1 VGQKIKRNICQVL
14 RSGFRAKRGAVS
26 DPKRYQKSQCHTVHT
41 GFEKVKCDAQSRQ
54 RGLQA
59 SKSLAS
65 TSIEMAA
72 LQSFRAKQALPKP
85 KAKLKQTTGT
95 KLYMAK
101 FKLRYVNSFKDR
113 HGRLRHQCRIPG
125 QKSFGL
131 PGLPGS
137 AEFMEA
143 YQAAL
148 AAASLASREIGARRT
163 KAGTINAAIVGYYAS
178 KSFTDGL
185 ASETQRMRRNILE
198 RFRVTR
204 APSGQTYGDKSIATI
219 ERRHILKLLEALKP
233 YAQKNWLKTI
243 RGLMAFA
250 VANSMRKEDPSESV
264 KAIKTGKS
272 VGHMTWLEPQI
283 AMYREH
289 HKIGTAAR
297 LALELLLNVAARRHD
312 AHTLGQQH
320 IRDGKLCW
328 RPHKTLRTTNKMLKV
343 PILPEFQEA
352 LDAMPANDSLTFL
365 VNDYGRPF
373 ASSAAF
379 GNKFAD
385 WCTAAGLKP
394 VICDDGRV
402 RSFRAHGLR
411 KAALTRAAHAGCTG
425 TELMALSGH
434 ATLAQ
439 LQVYLDEVDQERQA
453 DAAMAKI
460 KAKTETPT
468 YKPSTPRLQIGS

>member
-1 VGQKIKRNICQVL
+1 
-14 RSGFRAKRGAVS
+14 
-26 DPKRYQKSQCHTVHT
+26 
-41 GFEKVKCDAQSRQ
+41 
-54 RGLQA
+54 
-59 SKSLAS
+59 
-65 TSIEMAA
+65 
-72 LQSFRAKQALPKP
+72 
-85 KAKLKQTTGT
+85 
-95 KLYMAK
+95 MAK
-101 FKLRYVNSFKDR
+101 IKLRYVNSFKDQ

-148 AAASLASREIGARRT
+148 ARASLAASDIGANRT
-163 KAGTINAAIVGYYAS
+163 KVGTINAAIVGYYEG

-185 ASETQRMRRNILE
+185 APETRRMRRNILE

-204 APSGQTYGDKSIATI
+204 APSGQTYGDKWIATI
-219 ERRHILKLLEALKP
+219 ERQHIIKLLETMKP
-233 YAQKNWLKTI
+233 HAQKNWLKTI

-250 VANSMRKEDPSESV
+250 VASNMRKDDPSEGV
-264 KAIKTGKS
+264 KAIKLARS

-289 HKIGTAAR
+289 HKVGTVAR
-297 LALELLLNVAARRHD
+297 LAVELLLNIAARRHD
-312 AHTLGQQH
+312 AHVIGHQH

-352 LDAMPANDSLTFL
+352 LDAMPQSKDSLTFL

-373 ASSAAF
+373 ASAAAF

-385 WCTAAGLKP
+385 WCRAAGLKP
-394 VICDDGRV
+394 VLCDDGRV

-425 TELMALSGH
+425 LELMALSGH
-434 ATLAQ
+434 TTLAQ

-453 DAAMAKI
+453 DAAIAKI
-460 KAKTETPT
+460 KGKTETPT
-468 YKPSTPRLQIGS
+468 YKPSSARLQTGS